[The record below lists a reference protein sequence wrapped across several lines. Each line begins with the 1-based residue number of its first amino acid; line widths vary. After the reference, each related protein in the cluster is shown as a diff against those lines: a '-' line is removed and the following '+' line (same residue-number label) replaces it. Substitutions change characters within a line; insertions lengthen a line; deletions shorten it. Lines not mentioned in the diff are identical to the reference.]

1 MSQLA
6 LKQMADRIADLLEQK
21 MRIKGR
27 DLSEKLAKGGH
38 RLPRRVRV
46 EADSLAK
53 MAEMATNPK
62 LLKQV
67 DFAAASKAYDYC
79 SRHLGRVG
87 FLARYGRVFEDWALS
102 ILTILAVIAALILL
116 VLRWRG
122 FI

>member
-1 MSQLA
+1 MSHVA
-6 LKQMADRIADLLEQK
+6 LKQMSDRIADLLEQK

-46 EADSLAK
+46 DAQVLAK
-53 MAEMATNPK
+53 MAELSANPK
-62 LLKQV
+62 LMKQV
-67 DFAAASKAYDYC
+67 DFEAASKAYDRC

-102 ILTILAVIAALILL
+102 ILTILAVIAGLTLL
-116 VLRWRG
+116 TLRWRG

>member
-1 MSQLA
+1 MSQVA

-21 MRIKGR
+21 MRIKGH
-27 DLSEKLAKGGH
+27 DLSQKLSKGGH
-38 RLPRRVRV
+38 RLPRRVRD
-46 EADSLAK
+46 EAEKLAK
-53 MAEMATNPK
+53 MAELATNPK
-62 LLKQV
+62 LMKQL

-87 FLARYGRVFEDWALS
+87 FLARYGLVFEDWALS
-102 ILTILAVIAALILL
+102 ILTILAVISALTLL